1 MSSQLNLNNYLAMDE
16 NNLMHEDLSTMLIV
30 IGSYLYG
37 GGDIQ
42 EIDHIILDRVSELI
56 DKHLDGV
63 TENMSVH

>member
-1 MSSQLNLNNYLAMDE
+1 MDDS
-16 NNLMHEDLSTMLIV
+16 NLMHEDLPTMLMV

>member
-1 MSSQLNLNNYLAMDE
+1 MDE